1 MKFPVLSTE
10 AHQGKTL
17 EIDCDRETLTLLG
30 QQGERL
36 GTLTWAWVIDRILSN
51 TEDDAFAHCRAY
63 PRAPL
68 AVKVV
73 CETEDGHRFES
84 LTGGIGGGGLF
95 IESSSPLA
103 PGSEINLAFS
113 LPDHPSRTIEAKAKV
128 VWRRH
133 KVERLLMFPGMGLQF
148 TEIGEEARSQIIKL
162 VEALNR
168 GRQPAS
174 SQTQPTPPTA

>member
-1 MKFPVLSTE
+1 MKFPVLSIE
-10 AHQGKTL
+10 AHQGKSL
-17 EIDCDRETLTLLG
+17 EVDCDRETLTLWGQCGEPLG
-30 QQGERL
+30 S
-36 GTLTWAWVIDRILSN
+36 LTWAWVIDRILSN
-51 TEDDAFAHCRAY
+51 SESDAFAHCRAY

-68 AVKVV
+68 AIKVS
-73 CETEDGHRFES
+73 CETEDGQRFES

-103 PGSEINLAFS
+103 PGSELSVEFA
-113 LPDHPSRTIEAKAKV
+113 LPDSPQRTISARAKV

-148 TEIGEEARSQIIKL
+148 TDIPEDARNQIVTL

-168 GRQPAS
+168 GRQPTAPR
-174 SQTQPTPPTA
+174 TQPAPPSA

>member
-1 MKFPVLSTE
+1 MKFPVLSTD

-30 QQGERL
+30 HQGESL
-36 GTLTWAWVIDRILSN
+36 GSLTWAWVIDRILSN
-51 TEDDAFAHCRAY
+51 NEVDAFAHCRAY

-68 AVKVV
+68 AIKVA

-103 PGSEINLAFS
+103 PGSELVLEFS
-113 LPDHPSRTIEAKAKV
+113 LPDSPGRTISAKAKV

-148 TEIGEEARSQIIKL
+148 TDIRDEARDQIVTL

-168 GRQPAS
+168 GRQPNPP
-174 SQTQPTPPTA
+174 QTQPAPPTV